1 MNERFYPHP
10 GPLPPRER
18 EQESDF
24 RRLARVKRTDRAP
37 APAFGN
43 DLVRFFKQSVQK
55 PQKKFGTNSEGW
67 STLIP
72 STFLDHTA
80 LESFSKGTLT
90 VLVDSSPHL
99 YELRTLLLS
108 GLQEQL
114 LLACK
119 SSGLRKITLRHG
131 RWYRGEGAEKRIRFD

>member
-1 MNERFYPHP
+1 MLNPH
-10 GPLPPRER
+10 RTQDAE
-18 EQESDF
+18 F
-24 RRLARVKRTDRAP
+24 KRLARIKRTDRGP
-37 APAFGN
+37 APAFGG

-55 PQKKFGTNSEGW
+55 PQKKFGAISECW

-72 STFLDHTA
+72 ATFLEHTA

-108 GLQEQL
+108 GLQDQI

-119 SSGLRKITLRHG
+119 SAGLRKIALRPG
-131 RWYRGEGAEKRIRFD
+131 RWYRGNGADKRIQFS

>member
-1 MNERFYPHP
+1 MLNPH
-10 GPLPPRER
+10 RVEV
-18 EQESDF
+18 SDF
-24 RRLARVKRTDRAP
+24 KRIARVKRAERQP
-37 APAFGN
+37 APAFGG

-55 PQKKFGTNSEGW
+55 PQKKFGVISECW

-72 STFLDHTA
+72 STFLEHTA

-108 GLQEQL
+108 GLQQQM

-119 SSGLRKITLRHG
+119 STGLRKIMLRHG
-131 RWYRGEGAEKRIRFD
+131 RWYRGEGVDRRIQFH

>member
-1 MNERFYPHP
+1 MLNPH
-10 GPLPPRER
+10 RVE
-18 EQESDF
+18 ESDF
-24 RRLARVKRTDRAP
+24 KRVARVKRTAREP
-37 APAFGN
+37 APAFGG
-43 DLVRFFKQSVQK
+43 DLVRFFKHSVQK
-55 PQKKFGTNSEGW
+55 PQKRFGVISECW
-67 STLIP
+67 ATLIP
-72 STFLDHTA
+72 STFLEHTA

-108 GLQEQL
+108 GLQDQL

-119 SSGLRKITLRHG
+119 SAGLRKVMLKPG